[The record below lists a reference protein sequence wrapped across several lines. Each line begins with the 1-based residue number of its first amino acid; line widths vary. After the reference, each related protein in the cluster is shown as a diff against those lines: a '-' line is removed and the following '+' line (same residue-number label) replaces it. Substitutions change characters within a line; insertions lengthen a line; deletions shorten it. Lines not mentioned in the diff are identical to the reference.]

1 MWRPRRQELPHV
13 RRLAARPEQ
22 RNPDLSGYRH
32 RAVVARGGH
41 RLGSNTTP
49 MSAWLLGGDQSR
61 CGGLAASSLD
71 LVAAHPLAAGRRDG
85 RTRLMHVLEKSDVM
99 SIV

>member
-1 MWRPRRQELPHV
+1 MTQDGMPSMVVESTASGTLTWSPLD
-13 RRLAARPEQ
+13 

-85 RTRLMHVLEKSDVM
+85 RTRLNVLENSM
-99 SIV
+99 R